1 NIYKAEE
8 FSKRM
13 RKLIDKYNN
22 RDEQKII
29 STDDIFNKFIDSL
42 SQEAEKIFEDLK
54 KDNEKYTKL
63 KIEFDEA
70 TFYDILIDIR
80 DKYGFEY
87 KDQDIVGLAKKI
99 KEIVDSKTKYT
110 DWSSKENIIA
120 NLESDI
126 IRLLNN
132 NNYPPATFKDVYNKI
147 LTQLKNFE
155 GYQNN
160 KFLW

>member
-1 NIYKAEE
+1 
-8 FSKRM
+8 
-13 RKLIDKYNN
+13 
-22 RDEQKII
+22 
-29 STDDIFNKFIDSL
+29 
-42 SQEAEKIFEDLK
+42 
-54 KDNEKYTKL
+54 
-63 KIEFDEA
+63 
-70 TFYDILIDIR
+70 DILIDIR

>member
-1 NIYKAEE
+1 
-8 FSKRM
+8 
-13 RKLIDKYNN
+13 
-22 RDEQKII
+22 
-29 STDDIFNKFIDSL
+29 DDIFNKFIVSL